1 MKALVI
7 GGTRNLGPSIVE
19 NLVAMG
25 FKTAVFHR
33 GVTQAAFGPEIER
46 LYGDRGD
53 EAQLRAVIGGRDF
66 DVVIDTT
73 LYTGPDAEITARV
86 LSGRAGRY
94 IALSTGQVY
103 LVRTGPQRP
112 FREEDY
118 DGPVM
123 PEPEDKDL
131 ASWRYGIEK
140 RAAEDAMRDAG
151 FPAIWFR
158 MPMVNSERDPDG
170 RIAGYLARLRD
181 GRPILIP
188 EGPHLGLRHLYGE
201 DAVAAVCY
209 AAAGH
214 VPLNSAWNLSQDE
227 ELSLN
232 EFLCQLA
239 ELDGHELR
247 TAAVPRQTLEE
258 QGLLP
263 MCSPFSGHW
272 MSTLDNTKWK
282 TAFGWRFMGP
292 QAYLPKLVEHYAA
305 NPQPPEGYGQ
315 RAKELAWCR
324 RQVEAQR
331 LPG

>member
-25 FKTAVFHR
+25 FQTAVFHR

-46 LYGDRGD
+46 LYGDRRN
-53 EAQLRAVIGGRDF
+53 EAQLRAAIGARDF
-66 DVVIDTT
+66 DVVVDTT

-86 LSGRAGRY
+86 LSGRVGRY
-94 IALSTGQVY
+94 IAFSTGQVY
-103 LVRTGPQRP
+103 LVRTGVERP

-118 DGPVM
+118 DGTVM
-123 PEPEDKDL
+123 PQPEGPDL
-131 ASWRYGIEK
+131 ASWRYGVEK
-140 RAAEDAMRDAG
+140 RAAEDAMRDGG

-158 MPMVNSERDPDG
+158 MPMINSERDPYG

-181 GRPILIP
+181 GGPILIP

-227 ELSLN
+227 ELPLDRFLN
-232 EFLCQLA
+232 LLA
-239 ELDGHELR
+239 QADGR
-247 TAAVPRQTLEE
+247 NVRIAAVPRQTLEE
-258 QGLLP
+258 RELLP
-263 MCSPFSGHW
+263 MCSPFSGRW

-282 TAFGWRFMGP
+282 TTFGWRFVEPGV
-292 QAYLPKLVEHYAA
+292 YLPKLVEHYAA

-315 RAKELAWCR
+315 RAKELAL
-324 RQVEAQR
+324 
-331 LPG
+331 LPPG